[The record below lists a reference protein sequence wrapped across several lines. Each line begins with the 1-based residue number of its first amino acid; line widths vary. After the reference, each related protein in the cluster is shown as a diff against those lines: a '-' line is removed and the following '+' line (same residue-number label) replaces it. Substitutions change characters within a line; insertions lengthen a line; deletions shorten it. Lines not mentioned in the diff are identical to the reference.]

1 VKFPQIRMTSQMA
14 QIGMKQTFSKQKLH
28 QPEADLT
35 IEQPKADVRIQA
47 PLGTLTIDQTEAFTD
62 ANLLSAGDL
71 IDKKARE
78 GLQLA
83 ASGTARRAR
92 EGSELMRIENEGKPI
107 IMQAQRNGYR
117 QKKDLTIDFIP
128 SPFSVQIDYE
138 PKDVQIDVN
147 VNHPTITAHPR
158 APEHEVERGKV
169 DIYMRQY
176 ENLHIDVDHQFTA
189 FV

>member
-1 VKFPQIRMTSQMA
+1 
-14 QIGMKQTFSKQKLH
+14 QKLH

-107 IMQAQRNGYR
+107 IMKEQRNRYLE
-117 QKKDLTIDFIP
+117 KKELTIAFIP
-128 SPFSVQIDYE
+128 SPISEQIDYE
-138 PKDVQIDVN
+138 PNDVQIDVN
-147 VNHPTITAHPR
+147 IKNPKINTHPR
-158 APEHEVERGKV
+158 SPEHEVERGKE
-169 DIYMRQY
+169 DTYMRQY
-176 ENLHIDVDHQFTA
+176 ENLH
-189 FV
+189 

>member
-1 VKFPQIRMTSQMA
+1 MKFPQIHMTSQMA
-14 QIGMKQTFSKQKLH
+14 QIGIQQTFPKQKLRQH
-28 QPEADLT
+28 KADLT

-62 ANLLSAGDL
+62 ANLLSAREL
-71 IDKKARE
+71 IEKKARE
-78 GLQLA
+78 GMQKV

-92 EGSELMRIENEGKPI
+92 EGSELMRIENEGKPL
-107 IMQAQRNGYR
+107 IMQAQRNGYK

-128 SPFSVQIDYE
+128 SPFSVHIDYE

-147 VNHPTITAHPR
+147 VNRPMIIARPR